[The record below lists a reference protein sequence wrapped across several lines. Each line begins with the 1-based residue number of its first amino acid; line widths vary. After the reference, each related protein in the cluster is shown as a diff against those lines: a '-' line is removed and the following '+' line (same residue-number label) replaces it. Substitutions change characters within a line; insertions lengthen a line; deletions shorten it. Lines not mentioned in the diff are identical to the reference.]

1 MSYKLNYHIIN
12 IRYADASRYTC
23 VSIVNEDTGEVFT
36 GLARRNKKDA
46 MNIRLATNR
55 ATARAVKK
63 AIEADL
69 ADCET
74 YIIDNGVEPFAFDN

>member
-1 MSYKLNYHIIN
+1 MTYKINYHIIS
-12 IRYADASRYTC
+12 IQYADASRYTR

-46 MNIRLATNR
+46 MNIRLATNL

-69 ADCET
+69 ADCER
-74 YIIDNGVEPFAFDN
+74 YIIEDGAEFSFNN